1 MGKCQTKRR
10 NDLTYCAGDM
20 DKIISVFVRSIVP
33 PSGLDVDF
41 NENFTE
47 QRNMAASIE
56 TVRGEEVFDG
66 TGTVEEVTHKFV
78 VKWQPNIT
86 FENWVSYKNKR
97 YRIVDVENQ
106 NECNRF
112 YIIRATIRGVNTLE
126 VNKS

>member
-1 MGKCQTKRR
+1 
-10 NDLTYCAGDM
+10 M

-33 PSGLDVDF
+33 PSGLNVDF

-78 VKWQPNIT
+78 VKYQPNIT

-106 NECNRF
+106 NERNRF